1 MIGNIFVVLL
11 GMNLKEEIGKLL
23 QTYDKLSFVE
33 PFLKDNP
40 KAELYLVGGAVRD
53 ILLKRKTKKMDFDFV
68 VRLLDKNEIEKW
80 FGARG
85 KIDFVGK
92 NFGVYKFLS
101 TIDIALPRTE
111 HPSLQSLGGYKDF
124 DVQSDPKMPIKKDLS
139 RRDFSINAM
148 AINMRNFELIDPFGG
163 LDDIS
168 KRIIKAVGK
177 PKDRFK
183 EDLSRMLRAIRFA
196 TELDF
201 AIEEKTLKAI
211 KEQIAHINDKQ
222 KILPEPVEGREF
234 EYIVPRETV
243 GDELAKALAHNP
255 KLALAHLLS
264 TKALEL
270 FIKPES
276 ELIKPIL
283 SLTKAHPTL
292 IVSLLLHNLSQEE
305 IKNTLSLAGLDS
317 LPRETEYRIE
327 PDDVL
332 WLVARLQENP
342 NAQTIKT
349 MRASKFEDV
358 FMNAKSGWLIQAL
371 RALNRNEAADMTEK
385 RAHEILARWSVEDD
399 EQIPALLSGNEI
411 LNVGIQP
418 GPKVRELLS
427 LLRDEQ
433 LDGRILTREKAKE
446 WLTRQI

>member
-1 MIGNIFVVLL
+1 
-11 GMNLKEEIGKLL
+11 MNLQEEIIRLL
-23 QTYDKLSFVE
+23 QTYNELSFVE
-33 PFLKDNP
+33 PFLKENP

-111 HPSLQSLGGYKDF
+111 HPSSQSLGGYKDF
-124 DVQSDPKMPIKKDLS
+124 EVQSDPKMQIKKDLS
-139 RRDFSINAM
+139 RRDFTINAM
-148 AINMRNFELIDPFGG
+148 AINMRSFELIDPFDG
-163 LDDIS
+163 LNDIS

-196 TELDF
+196 TELNF
-201 AIEEKTLKAI
+201 TIEEKTLRAI
-211 KEQIAHINDKQ
+211 KEQIIHINDKR
-222 KILPEPVEGREF
+222 KILPEPVEGSEF
-234 EYIVPRETV
+234 EYVVPRETV
-243 GDELAKALAHNP
+243 GHELAKALASNP
-255 KLALAHLLS
+255 KLALEHLLS
-264 TKALEL
+264 IQTLEL
-270 FIKPES
+270 FIKPKP

-283 SLTKAHPTL
+283 SLTQAHPTL
-292 IVSLLLHNLSQEE
+292 TVSLLLRNLSQEE
-305 IKNTLSLAGLDS
+305 IKKTLSLAGLDS

-332 WLVARLQENP
+332 WLIARLQENL
-342 NAQTIKT
+342 NAQSVAQ

-358 FMNAKSGWLIQAL
+358 FMNPKSRWLIQAL
-371 RALNRNEAADMTEK
+371 RALNQNETADSAKK
-385 RAHEILARWSVEDD
+385 RANEIRTRWSVEDD

-411 LNVGIQP
+411 LNAGVQP

-446 WLTRQI
+446 WLIVQI